1 MFVQHKIC
9 GAQNGRIHL
18 GLVCTEVIA
27 ASLCCA
33 VRQHKV
39 AAFTSDCCEFRRAA
53 AQQWPQSPRIV
64 VRCATAQ
71 NWPQS
76 PRVVVRCAS
85 ISIQWPQSPR
95 IVIYCAVKK
104 HKVAAI
110 TSDVCALRRSQ
121 HKMGAAAV
129 SSDGAAAGGEAA
141 LCGPIAHSPK
151 EMINLAC
158 HLFGSARD

>member
-1 MFVQHKIC
+1 MQHKIC

-53 AQQWPQSPRIV
+53 AQQ
-64 VRCATAQ
+64 
-71 NWPQS
+71 WPQS